1 MTEGL
6 CWKCREKFGG
16 MYDSH
21 ASLKDF
27 PFFHCHHSPKE
38 KEKCWCEDEYRKIN
52 LDCGYRGKL
61 RLNEVLIEMHFC
73 PQCGSKLGDK
83 L

>member
-1 MTEGL
+1 MSTEL
-6 CWKCREKFGG
+6 CWKCREKWIAVMG
-16 MYDSH
+16 DN
-21 ASLKDF
+21 LDCN
-27 PFFHCHHSPKE
+27 PLIHCHHEPKE

-73 PQCGSKLGDK
+73 PQCGRSLTG
-83 L
+83 